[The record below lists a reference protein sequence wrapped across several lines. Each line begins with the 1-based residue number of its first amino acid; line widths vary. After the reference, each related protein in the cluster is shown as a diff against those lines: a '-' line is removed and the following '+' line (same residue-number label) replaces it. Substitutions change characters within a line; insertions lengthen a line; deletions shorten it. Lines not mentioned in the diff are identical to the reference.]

1 MLVDKRCKKGTDN
14 DKVGCD
20 LGYRSHKGNERRYRE
35 VKCKGSMNFK
45 NSQYKLKCKPNK
57 KVNIKC
63 NFSTNLNFS
72 TYGKRHLTNKRYKKK
87 RMAYLNCV
95 QTSKLTKK
103 SKPNPKSNPKSKSKY
118 KSKSKSKSNPKQKEL
133 NKQYELLLNGLYDYF
148 KDKDKELEKFLKDRI
163 NKWNKSKKAT
173 QASIKSLLMKTEY
186 KYIPKDF
193 QNILE
198 GGKYKLR

>member
-20 LGYRSHKGNERRYRE
+20 LGYRSHKNRAKSKKQ

-45 NSQYKLKCKPNK
+45 NSEYKLDCNPDKTEDIFCK
-57 KVNIKC
+57 
-63 NFSTNLNFS
+63 FSTSLDF
-72 TYGKRHLTNKRYKKK
+72 TPKGKRHLTNKRYKKK

-95 QTSKLTKK
+95 QTSKSTKK
-103 SKPNPKSNPKSKSKY
+103 SKLNPKSKSKLN
-118 KSKSKSKSNPKQKEL
+118 SKQTEL
-133 NKQYELLLNGLYDYF
+133 NKQYELLLNSLYDYF
-148 KDKDKELEKFLKDRI
+148 KDKDEELEKFLKNRK

-186 KYIPKDF
+186 KYIPKEF

-198 GGKYKLR
+198 GGKCKLR

>member
-1 MLVDKRCKKGTDN
+1 MLVDKRCKKGSDN

-20 LGYRSHKGNERRYRE
+20 LGYRSHKNRTKTKKQ

-45 NSQYKLKCKPNK
+45 NSEYKLNCKPDK
-57 KVNIKC
+57 TENISCK
-63 NFSTNLNFS
+63 FSTSLDF
-72 TYGKRHLTNKRYKKK
+72 TPKGKKHLTNRRYKKK

-95 QTSKLTKK
+95 QTSKSTKK
-103 SKPNPKSNPKSKSKY
+103 SKSKSKSN
-118 KSKSKSKSNPKQKEL
+118 SKSNPKQKEL

-148 KDKDKELEKFLKDRI
+148 KDKDKNLERFLKGQKQR
-163 NKWNKSKKAT
+163 WTKSKKAT
-173 QASIKSLLMKTEY
+173 EASIKALLIKTEY
-186 KYIPKDF
+186 KYIPKGF